1 MQFLRER
8 FITVEDDWYPC
19 YEGNKVKLRLNLIA
33 YGKYYYVKIAA
44 WGADDTAYEQEFEYY
59 NYEEARDK
67 YNSLIPFFET
77 IPNGINKEW
86 FIDRGFVRF

>member
-1 MQFLRER
+1 MKLVKER

-19 YEGNKVKLRLNLIA
+19 YEGNKVKLRLTLIT
-33 YGKYYYVKIAA
+33 YGKYYVKLAA
-44 WGADDTAYEQEFEYY
+44 WGADDTAYEQEFAYD
-59 NYEEARDK
+59 NYEEACSK

-77 IPNGINKEW
+77 IPDGIDTEW

>member
-1 MQFLRER
+1 MPFRRER

-19 YEGNKVKLRLNLIA
+19 YEGNRIKLRLTLIA
-33 YGKYYYVKIAA
+33 YGKYYVKIAA

-59 NYEEARDK
+59 NYEEACDK

-86 FIDRGFVRF
+86 FIDHGFVRF